1 MDIMELFTG
10 PKRGAVA
17 DPRVARL
24 RMYLNNLAVF
34 SLFAQC
40 GLHYH

>member
-1 MDIMELFTG
+1 MELFLG
-10 PKRGAVA
+10 PKKGAVA

-34 SLFAQC
+34 KDFSTICFAEY
-40 GLHYH
+40 LPD